1 MASMKS
7 MVIKRSIYLAGHKT
21 SVSLEDD
28 FWKALKEIARGRNM
42 TLSELVYEIDA
53 QRQTGNLSSSIRLF
67 VLAFYTGKVSAKPG
81 DEMLDPISAQ
91 PARAL
96 S

>member
-53 QRQTGNLSSSIRLF
+53 QLGRDRS
-67 VLAFYTGKVSAKPG
+67 
-81 DEMLDPISAQ
+81 
-91 PARAL
+91 
-96 S
+96 